1 MCPTLSPVR
10 PASRGTSPRQLPVR
24 ANEMAVIAVGD
35 ALEIVLVFRLRL
47 PEVACRRNFGND
59 ALRPEAGRVD
69 IGYCFFGR
77 ATLLVA
83 RVEDVGTVARAAVVA
98 LTVSRRRDR
107 KRVG

>member
-10 PASRGTSPRQLPVR
+10 PASRSTSPRQLPVR
-24 ANEMAVIAVGD
+24 ANEMAVVAVGD

-69 IGYCFFGR
+69 IGYRFFGR
-77 ATLLVA
+77 ATLVVT
-83 RVEDVGTVARAAVVA
+83 RVGDRGTVAREIGRAHV
-98 LTVSRRRDR
+98 
-107 KRVG
+107 